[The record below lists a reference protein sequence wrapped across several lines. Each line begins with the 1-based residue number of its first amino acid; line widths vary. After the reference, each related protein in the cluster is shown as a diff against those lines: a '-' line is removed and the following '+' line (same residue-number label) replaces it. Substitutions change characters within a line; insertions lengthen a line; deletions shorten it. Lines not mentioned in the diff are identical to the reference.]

1 MVVNEPECAGKKGD
15 RWLSQSDDTKQK
27 TGAGQSA
34 SPEPASSS
42 KGKKGLLPYRFLR
55 VLFQISIFVIAL
67 LSLIGAG
74 LYAYIQHQGGV
85 KRWAEQALSVPELGM
100 VTRIENVSL
109 HLDVSHLAFEAH
121 FTNAK
126 VSLDAQSV
134 TVPHL
139 EVRVSPATLARGQFA
154 STLIDGVDVSL
165 LQEGETLRLA
175 GNWSALFARLSQQS
189 GNEVQA
195 RNQVISLLANREI
208 IFRKARVTL
217 RKEGSSSR
225 IGFEDI
231 TAQMSLDTAGN
242 AQVTGQMVGL
252 DAPDSHVKFSAAVN
266 LLTLLSDVKLDV
278 TKLPTAPLADFVPA
292 ALAPLSQLGVIE
304 GTLSLISEGQLIQS
318 ATATMRAREGS
329 LPIFGGRSEAYAVLG
344 GQISYSRADDYLT
357 VSDVALILQ
366 DGRKV
371 TFGGNVAGLAQD
383 ITGLSGSVLV
393 EDLQITSLLAE
404 WPEAALPAVRAYM
417 VESFSSGAFETL
429 AVTFEGQFNKRAQT
443 LTLSELS
450 LNGEIDDVEVATGY
464 GQYEALTG
472 LAKGRLSVDVGA
484 GGKLTS
490 AKMKLSL
497 SDGAIK
503 VAGRKD
509 AILFEKAAGEVIYEP
524 GRVSVPD
531 ARFTFSEASELAAS
545 LSMSLDEALHP
556 QVISVAAQAPLLP
569 IEDVISL
576 WPQDVAPSTLA
587 YIRKSLTGGDVS
599 DFDMQLDL
607 SLPADNA
614 SSKITIDRFDAELD
628 IVGTEFAWLAGQP
641 PLQDVGAHVSLHD
654 NVVTIDVQQGAHD
667 RLALQSSTLYI
678 NPALQPAGQT
688 RLLTLKLKGEAP
700 AEEIVQIL
708 GAPQI
713 NQLENI
719 PINISDLSGDV
730 RASVHLT
737 GSLANRKA
745 KFQLVSADATLT
757 QGALSNIFQEFDVSD
772 ADLVLALRPGRV
784 DISGAAKVDE
794 VAGDFSLSLADNR
807 LRLSGQMSPHA
818 RLAEL
823 AATFSGQEITGEIGG
838 RFALATTLGTNQEA
852 AQEAGL
858 YITADLAQAGVNV
871 PLLNWAKLP
880 GETGQFASA
889 FRFVNGGLRDISNI
903 AVDAGGLRGQG
914 VIQFDQAGRFAKAQ
928 FDNVSWPGN
937 KLSQLEIIPQKD
949 GGLSVTGEGDLLDL
963 RALRQGDGLSEGR
976 QIAFDMTANRLLVET
991 DIDLYGRMVG
1001 EVQKDGNGEATLEG
1015 SLIIKGK
1022 PLLEQGTVTA
1032 IFGPGGEYLSA
1043 VGLIGGAEARL
1054 EYSPSEDD
1062 DPLLIITSQNAGRVL
1077 SGLGVTDTI
1086 RSGRLVLVNE
1096 FKNGSFTDY
1105 DTTINLEEFN
1115 VIEAPAAVRAFSVL
1129 GLAGLYSLVE
1139 GDGTRFTRG
1148 EAEIQTRGKAHQ
1160 ITHMTASGGAVGVT
1174 LLGKYNSDTKQ
1185 VDVSGN
1191 LVPVNQFSKIIGAV
1205 PILGQLL
1212 SGIDKSGVFAT
1223 QFNVTGPIEDPDTSV
1238 NVASLAPGLIRDLF
1252 SPDWLGKERE
1262 RIIGDNETLNAE

>member
-1 MVVNEPECAGKKGD
+1 M
-15 RWLSQSDDTKQK
+15 SQSDDTKQK
-27 TGAGQSA
+27 QDEGRSA
-34 SPEPASSS
+34 LPHPAAVP
-42 KGKKGLLPYRFLR
+42 KGVRGSLPYRFLR

-67 LSLIGAG
+67 LTLMGAG
-74 LYAYIQHQGGV
+74 LYAYIQHQGGL
-85 KRWAEQALSVPELGM
+85 KQWAEQSLSVPELGI
-100 VTRIENVSL
+100 VTRFEDVSL
-109 HLDVSHLAFEAH
+109 HLDISHLAFEAH
-121 FTNAK
+121 FTKAM

-134 TVPHL
+134 SVPRL
-139 EVRVSPATLARGQFA
+139 EVRVSPATIARGQFA
-154 STLIDGVDVSL
+154 STLIDGLDVSL
-165 LQEGETLRLA
+165 LQEGQGLRLA
-175 GNWSALFARLSQQS
+175 GDWSALFARLSQQS
-189 GNEVQA
+189 GNEAQA
-195 RNQVISLLANREI
+195 RSELISLLANREL

-217 RKEGSSSR
+217 RKEGVSSR

-231 TAQMSLDTAGN
+231 TAQMSLDAAGN
-242 AQVTGQMVGL
+242 AQITGQMIAI
-252 DAPDSHVKFSAAVN
+252 DAPDSHVQFSAAVN
-266 LLTLLSDVKLDV
+266 LLTQLSELQLDV
-278 TKLPTAPLADFVPA
+278 TQLPTAPLADFVPA
-292 ALAPLSQLGVIE
+292 AFAPLSQLGVIE
-304 GTLSLISEGQLIQS
+304 GTLSLIGEGQLIQS
-318 ATATMRAREGS
+318 ATGTVRAREGS
-329 LPIFGGRSEAYAVLG
+329 LPIFGGRSEAYAHLG

-357 VSDVALILQ
+357 VTDVALTLQ

-429 AVTFEGQFNKRAQT
+429 AVTFEGQFNKIAQT
-443 LTLSELS
+443 LTLSKLS

-484 GGKLTS
+484 GGQLTS

-503 VAGRKD
+503 VLGRED
-509 AILFEKAAGEVIYEP
+509 AIVFEQAAGEVIYEP

-531 ARFTFSEASELAAS
+531 ARFIFSEASELAAS
-545 LSMSLDEALHP
+545 LSMTLDEALHP
-556 QVISVAAQAPLLP
+556 QMISVTAQAPLLP
-569 IEDVISL
+569 IEDVLSL
-576 WPQDVAPSTLA
+576 WPQDVATSTLA

-599 DFDMQLDL
+599 DFDMKLDL
-607 SLPADNA
+607 SLPADNS
-614 SSKITIDRFDAELD
+614 SSKIAIDRFDAELD
-628 IVGTEFAWLAGQP
+628 IIGTEFAWLAGQP

-667 RLALQSSTLYI
+667 NLALQSGTLYI

-688 RLLTLKLKGEAP
+688 RLLTLKLAGEAP
-700 AEEIVQIL
+700 AAEIVQIL
-708 GAPQI
+708 DAPQI
-713 NQLENI
+713 NQLDEL
-719 PINISDLSGDV
+719 PVDISDLSGDV
-730 RASVHLT
+730 RASLHLT

-745 KFQLVSADATLT
+745 KFQLVTADATLSH
-757 QGALSNIFQEFDVSD
+757 GAVSNIFQEFDVSD

-784 DISGAAKVDE
+784 EISGAAKVDD
-794 VAGDFSLSLADNR
+794 VAGDFSLSYADDR

-818 RLAEL
+818 RLADL
-823 AATFSGQEITGEIGG
+823 AATFSGQEITGQIGG
-838 RFALATTLGTNQEA
+838 RFALATTLGVGAQA

-858 YITADLAQAGVNV
+858 YITADLTQAGVNV

-903 AVDAGGLRGQG
+903 AVDAGGLRAQG
-914 VIQFDQAGRFAKAQ
+914 AIQFDQTGRFANAQ

-937 KLSQLEIIPQKD
+937 KLSYLEIAPQAE
-949 GGLSVTGEGDLLDL
+949 GGLLVTGEGDLLDL

-1001 EVQKDGNGEATLEG
+1001 EVQKDGNGEAILEG

-1032 IFGPGGEYLSA
+1032 VFGPNGEYLSA

-1054 EYSPSEDD
+1054 EYSPSEED

-1096 FKNGSFTDY
+1096 FKNGSFTDF

-1148 EAEIQTRGKAHQ
+1148 EAEIQTRGKAHT
-1160 ITHMTASGGAVGVT
+1160 ITHMAASGGAVGVT
-1174 LLGKYNSDTKQ
+1174 LLGKYDSDTKQ

-1205 PILGQLL
+1205 PILGELL

-1223 QFNVTGPIEDPDTSV
+1223 QFNVTGPIEDPETSV

-1262 RIIGDNETLNAE
+1262 RIIGDNETLIAE